1 MMSRNRR
8 SPAGRRG
15 RKLKARLGIATAV
28 VVGGGA
34 IGAVAVASTSHPS
47 VTKAASAGY
56 SSSYSYWG
64 NQGNVL
70 NAALS
75 DYSWS
80 QGRGL
85 SLFSHVANT
94 SHLTQIWHH
103 HSLLAFE
110 RGRVVLATKQFVLIR
125 AASGTFNVWW
135 LSHGTKVT
143 NVAASKT
150 GTTAL
155 TGSTAAATAAMAGE
169 MAPATAMVT
178 GSTTAAQ
185 KVLAPTASTVTV
197 TIAGTGVTVSVTVTN
212 NMATVQQGKTWWRQP
227 AMTTAANLQR
237 GDLVFIAGTRADWA
251 LHAKVVLIEKA
262 ATTTITPSASATPTV
277 APTSTSTTTAPATT
291 PTVAPTGAVTPSSTP
306 SAMGTHS

>member
-1 MMSRNRR
+1 MMGRNRR

-15 RKLKARLGIATAV
+15 SKLKARLGIATAV

-34 IGAVAVASTSHPS
+34 IGAVAVATTSHPS

-80 QGRGL
+80 QGR
-85 SLFSHVANT
+85 SMTMFSHMRNS
-94 SHLTQIWHH
+94 SHLTQMWHG

-125 AASGTFNVWW
+125 AANGTFNVWW

-143 NVAASKT
+143 NVAASRT

-155 TGSTAAATAAMAGE
+155 TGSTAAATAAMAGQ

-185 KVLAPTASTVTV
+185 QVLAPTAPAVTV
-197 TIAGTGVTVSVTVTN
+197 NIVGTGVTVSVTVTN

-227 AMTTAANLQR
+227 AMTTAAHLQR
-237 GDLVFIAGTRADWA
+237 GDLVFIAGSRADWA
-251 LHAKVVLIEKA
+251 LHAKVILIEKA
-262 ATTTITPSASATPTV
+262 ATTTVTPTVTPTTPATTVAPTATPTV
-277 APTSTSTTTAPATT
+277 GTVPTPTTTSS
-291 PTVAPTGAVTPSSTP
+291 VAPGTG
-306 SAMGTHS
+306 GTHS

>member
-1 MMSRNRR
+1 MGRNRHN
-8 SPAGRRG
+8 PAGRRG
-15 RKLKARLGIATAV
+15 SKLKARLGIATAV

-34 IGAVAVASTSHPS
+34 IGAVAVATTSHPG

-56 SSSYSYWG
+56 SHSYSYRG

-80 QGRGL
+80 QGRAL
-85 SLFSHVANT
+85 ALFSHLANT
-94 SHLTQIWHH
+94 NRETQMWHGR
-103 HSLLAFE
+103 SMLAFE
-110 RGRVVLATKQFVLIR
+110 RGRVVLATRQFVLIR
-125 AASGTFNVWW
+125 AANGTFNVWW

-155 TGSTAAATAAMAGE
+155 TGSSTAATAAMAGQ

-185 KVLAPTASTVTV
+185 KVLAPTAPTVTV
-197 TIAGTGVTVSVTVTN
+197 NIFGTGVTVSVTVRN
-212 NMATVQQGKTWWRQP
+212 NMATVHQGTTWWRQP
-227 AMTTAANLQR
+227 AMTTAAHVQR
-237 GDLVFIAGTRADWA
+237 GQLVFIAGTRSHWA
-251 LHAKVVLIEKA
+251 LHAKVILIEKA
-262 ATTTITPSASATPTV
+262 ATMTTTPTATPSTTV
-277 APTSTSTTTAPATT
+277 APTTT
-291 PTVAPTGAVTPSSTP
+291 PTMGATPTTSVSPG
-306 SAMGTHS
+306 MGGTHS